1 MKLKTK
7 ISFLVLTLVLLAPLT
22 SFSVTA
28 MQKSWGINEGDDF
41 YYTFGIDGNIA
52 LPASLWDYL
61 SEQTAMG
68 LNDAFNDSYQ
78 IGWTT
83 GYEEGYEFGWSN
95 VTADPWNPSNPYEG
109 NWTEN
114 SYEDGLEDGW
124 WSGYWDGWYEL
135 DDGNAKYE
143 EYYNNYWYDDYYGKE
158 PFAGFPQS
166 ELDAFDLEHIFNEF
180 LAMPKI
186 FNMKIHID
194 HMYEDTFVNDW
205 EFPQQEYYYDVINIT
220 VEMKLAG
227 TPLYMSFE
235 DFVVYYL
242 NTVVRGFIS
251 SAFTGSIRD
260 NITAGLDDGLAEI
273 QSEIASPDYEPAL
286 INRGIVWGTGTN
298 ITIQTEE
305 FAQQMAIEIMTAFGF
320 NFRQEK
326 TYASGWSEGY
336 EEGYIE
342 GWANSSAENPYE
354 PWSEYDSQYQN
365 GLRDGWNSGYND
377 GYYDLY
383 YGYGMYGPNYH
394 NEYKDNPEYDTYL
407 TDFPEGYGYSGL
419 LFIPQDLDVG
429 AELEKAKDLANIALG
444 RSHMIFLGGFNGLV
458 EQLGLTLITNE
469 KQVYAAGDIN
479 DAKYMFGKIFD
490 LGGMLFLDQ
499 LNDEFDSLG
508 LGFSV
513 ANDSLDLSAL
523 FNLKWDSNGI
533 LDNYHLELHI
543 GMSADVLNLMGGNI
557 IFDMSR
563 GEQTTLN
570 ANFDPNVLPTQKYYP
585 PSVFGNWGVNEGD
598 IYDFTTSFDMNIEM
612 PQYFWDE
619 VNDGLWEMMN
629 ESYYYDTNMSLPVDE
644 TVDAENIFHTFMT
657 EVPNVVNLQSKI
669 TDMLGIDEVQE
680 QWEEQWMGDHNEW
693 VYIGDVEH
701 KYDFI
706 AQYFLA
712 KTPDENVYEPLGRLF
727 NNIYEGF
734 YDAVGASFPAT
745 YANWVQDHMD
755 TMLDEMLAEKI
766 PDTNVSVFDVVSYFV
781 PTMLN
786 IWGISSNDTNVP
798 EWAKLLGIV
807 DDFYFDL
814 LDHGVATPS
823 LFYVPTDFSF
833 QNVYDSFM
841 TWAESMSGGD
851 FTEDLFIEF
860 LTNMSVDDIYVNG
873 KEIYLRWDIDNGI
886 NDIFFQTTG
895 LDEVLRS
902 WITQVYNDTGV
913 QFLDTTVFG
922 KLLFCWR
929 YDDNGVLENFHLQM
943 GVGIK
948 TVTEELSYSVEFD
961 ISQGEFDGK
970 DGQFLGEPL
979 IHTYQHWMYPDLTHT
994 LIVPPGAGNIIHI
1007 DSDTYDVHITLEV
1020 SAINGGTR
1028 ISTQIWGDDPSTSDL
1043 FMSGTGVFFAID
1055 VADPSNIELPLTI
1068 TVDLR
1073 PELLALNESVLQE
1086 LFTVYS
1092 YDEVAD
1098 DWVEENFPVTFDM
1111 VAGTVQI
1118 EVSHLSAFAFGAKVS
1133 NGTTD
1138 DTATDD
1144 TATDDTATD
1153 DTATDDTN
1161 PFENIPGYSTGI
1173 FLIAAVATMAFVLKK
1188 RRH

>member
-61 SEQTAMG
+61 SEQAAMG

-78 IGWTT
+78 IGWAN
-83 GYEEGYEFGWSN
+83 GYEEGYNYGWSN
-95 VTADPWNPSNPYEG
+95 VTADPWNPSNPYNETYPVG
-109 NWTEN
+109 SE
-114 SYEDGLEDGW
+114 EAGLQDGW
-124 WSGYWDGWYEL
+124 WSGYWDGWDEL
-135 DDGNAKYE
+135 YYNNSYKE
-143 EYYNNYWYDDYYGKE
+143 IYYNNYWYDDYFGKE
-158 PFAGFPQS
+158 PFPGFPQS
-166 ELDAFDLEHIFNEF
+166 ELDAFDLQQVYNEF
-180 LAMPKI
+180 MAMPKI
-186 FNMKIHID
+186 FNIWVHVD
-194 HMYEDTFVNDW
+194 HMYEDTFVYEW
-205 EFPQQEYYYDVINIT
+205 ENPQQEYYYDVINVT
-220 VEMKLAG
+220 VQIKLAVD
-227 TPLYMSFE
+227 PSYLSFE

-242 NTVVRGFIS
+242 DTIVRNFIT
-251 SAFTGSIRD
+251 SAFSGTIRD
-260 NITAGLDDGLAEI
+260 NITAGLDDGLSEI
-273 QSEIASPDYEPAL
+273 QSEFSSPDYDPAL
-286 INRGIVWGTGTN
+286 TNRGLVWGTGTN
-298 ITIQTEE
+298 TTIKSEE
-305 FAQQMAIEIMTAFGF
+305 LGEKIAFEIMNAFGF
-320 NFRQEK
+320 NFHQ
-326 TYASGWSEGY
+326 G
-336 EEGYIE
+336 
-342 GWANSSAENPYE
+342 
-354 PWSEYDSQYQN
+354 
-365 GLRDGWNSGYND
+365 
-377 GYYDLY
+377 
-383 YGYGMYGPNYH
+383 
-394 NEYKDNPEYDTYL
+394 EYDTYVS
-407 TDFPEGYGYSGL
+407 DFPEGYGYSAP
-419 LFIPQDLDVG
+419 LFIPEDLDVG

-444 RSHMIFLGGFNGLV
+444 QSHMIFLGGFNGLV

-469 KQVYAAGDIN
+469 KQVYAAGNIH

-490 LGGMLFLDQ
+490 LGGMLFIDQ
-499 LNDEFDSLG
+499 LNDEFDSVG

-523 FNLKWDSNGI
+523 FNMKWDSNGI

-543 GMSADVLNLMGGNI
+543 GMSADILNMMGGDI
-557 IFDMSR
+557 IFDLSR
-563 GEQTTLN
+563 GEHTTLN
-570 ANFDPNVLPTQKYYP
+570 ANYDPNVLPTQKYYP
-585 PSVFGNWGVNEGD
+585 PSVYGNWGVDEGQT
-598 IYDFTTSFDMNIEM
+598 YDFTTSFDMNIEM

-619 VNDGLWEMMN
+619 VNDGLWDMMN
-629 ESYYYDTNMSLPVDE
+629 ETYYYDTNLSLPVDE
-644 TVDAENIFHTFMT
+644 TVDAENIFHTFIT
-657 EVPNVVNLQSKI
+657 EVPNVINLRSKI
-669 TDMLGIDEVQE
+669 TDMLGIDEVQD
-680 QWEEQWMGDHNEW
+680 QWEDQWMGDHYES
-693 VYIGDVEH
+693 VYVGDVEH

-734 YDAVGASFPAT
+734 YDAVGASFPET

-755 TMLDEMLAEKI
+755 TMLDDMLAEKI
-766 PDTNVSVFDVVSYFV
+766 PDTNVSVFDIVSYFV
-781 PTMLN
+781 PSMLN

-798 EWAKLLGIV
+798 EWAKMLGIV
-807 DDFYFDL
+807 DDFYFNL
-814 LDHGVATPS
+814 LQEGVATPS
-823 LFYVPTDFSF
+823 FFYVPIDFNF
-833 QNVYDSFM
+833 QSVYDSFM
-841 TWAESMSGGD
+841 TWAETMSGGD
-851 FTEDLFIEF
+851 FTEDKFIEF
-860 LTNMSVDDIYVNG
+860 LTNMSVDDFYVNG

-886 NDIFFQTTG
+886 DDIFFQTTG
-895 LDEVLRS
+895 LDDILRD
-902 WITQVYNDTGV
+902 WITEVYSSTNV
-913 QFLDTTVFG
+913 QFLENTVFG

-943 GVGIK
+943 GAGIK
-948 TVTEELSYSVEFD
+948 TVSEELSYSIEFD
-961 ISQGEFDGK
+961 ISQGEFNGK

-994 LIVPPGAGNIIHI
+994 LIIPPGAGNVIHI

-1073 PELLALNESVLQE
+1073 PELLVLNESVLQE

-1092 YDEVAD
+1092 YDETAD
-1098 DWVEENFPVTFDM
+1098 DWVEESFPVTFDM

-1118 EVSHLSAFAFGAKVS
+1118 EVTHLSAFAVGAKVS

-1144 TATDDTATD
+1144 TAAGDD
-1153 DTATDDTN
+1153 N